1 MNIMDSIQQLFDKLS
16 HLKIDY
22 KLFEHEAFYT
32 VEESSRL
39 KSDLNLKGAHTKNLF
54 LRDKKRKIFLVSCMD
69 NTDVDLKILKNI
81 IPAQGNLSFGSPE
94 LLNEKLGVKPG
105 SVSPYA
111 LINNHEKDV
120 NFYIDKNILNEKL
133 CNFHP
138 LINTK
143 TIQLET
149 SDFIKFIQAIHT
161 LNVIDFDSYELINL

>member
-1 MNIMDSIQQLFDKLS
+1 MDSHEKLFDKIS
-16 HLKIDY
+16 QLKINY
-22 KLFEHEAFYT
+22 QLYEHEAFYT
-32 VEESSRL
+32 VEESNRL
-39 KSDLNLKGAHTKNLF
+39 KIELKLEGAHTKNLF
-54 LRDKKRKIFLVSCMD
+54 LRDKKRNFFLVSCMD
-69 NTDVDLKILKNI
+69 NTNIDLKILKNI
-81 IPAQGNLSFGSPE
+81 IPAQGNLSFGSPD

-111 LINNHEKDV
+111 LINNSEKDV

-149 SDFIKFIQAIHT
+149 IDFIKFIQEIHT
-161 LNVIDFDSYELINL
+161 IKVIDFDNYELINL